1 MIQYT
6 TATSENDLH
15 GILKLQKKNLP
26 QNLNHQEKEI
36 QGFVTVDHDFE
47 TLKNLHEI
55 EPHIIAKDGEKI
67 VGYVLTMTKKSRQEI
82 PLLFPMFEF
91 FDQAIYRGK
100 PVSEYNYM
108 LVGQVCVA
116 KEYRGKGVFS
126 ALYQTYKNTYKNNYD
141 FAITEV
147 AASNPR
153 SLRAHE
159 KKGFTVEFSY
169 TSPDGTEWLV
179 ILLDWNSKPT
189 N

>member
-1 MIQYT
+1 MIHYT
-6 TATSENDLH
+6 TATSENDLQ

-55 EPHIIAKDGEKI
+55 EPHIIAKDEENI
-67 VGYVLTMTKKSRQEI
+67 VGYVLTMTKNSRQEI

-91 FDQAIYRGK
+91 FDHAVFRKK
-100 PVSEYNYM
+100 PISDYNYM
-108 LVGQVCVA
+108 LVGQVCVD

-126 ALYQTYKNTYKNNYD
+126 ALYQTYINAYKNNYD

-147 AASNPR
+147 AASNLR

-159 KKGFTVEFSY
+159 KAGFKVEFSY

-179 ILLDWNSKPT
+179 IILDWNSKPAS
-189 N
+189 